1 MDTKKIFKAL
11 FEPDSVAFIGLSHNV
26 SKWGFNI
33 FHHIIKG
40 EFGGRIYPV
49 NPQGGSW
56 YGKTIYKNLEEIK
69 DPIDLAI
76 IVVSKAVVPETVRV
90 CVKKG
95 IAVAIIITAGF
106 SETGSEGAR
115 IESEIVSIANKGGM
129 RIVGPNTM
137 GVSSSYPS
145 LLYSMMASLRVK
157 AGEVAIVAQSG
168 NLGGA
173 MAYSFHR
180 RDIGIS
186 RLISSGNEA
195 DLRVED
201 YLELLEHDSKTRL
214 IALYVEGIRDSHRFM
229 EIAKRIS
236 RTKPIL
242 LLKGGTSP
250 IGAQAARSHTGA
262 MAGDDAIFRAMCR
275 QTGIIQVDSTD
286 EMVNISGILL
296 SQPKIGG
303 NKVGI
308 VTLGGGWGVIATDYC
323 ASSGL
328 ELVQLDKSVIEM
340 LDKILPPYWSRS
352 NPIDL
357 VAPNR
362 VTLITDSINVLLKN
376 TDIDAIFV
384 MGLGFMTIKAR
395 RWLDSPVI
403 PRPDIE
409 EPAQRLMSAERD
421 LFSLIVEHIRHYN
434 KPIIP
439 VMGSVVFDEVMNDN
453 PVKFLDK
460 RGIMAYSSPEYAIS
474 AFTKAFDYYRRTELL

>member
-1 MDTKKIFKAL
+1 MDAKKIFKAL
-11 FEPDSVAFIGLSHNV
+11 FEPDSIAFIGLSHNV
-26 SKWGFNI
+26 IKWGFNI

-40 EFGGRIYPV
+40 GYSGRLYPV

-69 DPIDLAI
+69 DSIDLAI
-76 IVVSKAVVPETVRV
+76 IVVPKEVVPETVKV

-95 IAVAIIITAGF
+95 IAVAIVITAGF

-115 IESEIVSIANKGGM
+115 IERDIVSIAKQGGM

-137 GVSSSYPS
+137 GILSSYPS
-145 LLYSMMASLRVK
+145 LLYSMMASLQVTQ
-157 AGEVAIVAQSG
+157 GDVAIVAQSG
-168 NLGGA
+168 NLGGE
-173 MAYSFHR
+173 MAYSFSQR
-180 RDIGIS
+180 EIGIS
-186 RLISSGNEA
+186 RLVSSGNEA

-201 YLELLEHDSKTRL
+201 YLELLEYDSKTRL

-236 RTKPIL
+236 KTKPIL

-250 IGAQAARSHTGA
+250 TGAQAARSHTGA
-262 MAGDDAIFRAMCR
+262 MAGDDSIFRGMCQ
-275 QTGIIQVDSTD
+275 QTGIIQVDSTN

-296 SQPKIGG
+296 SQPRISGKR
-303 NKVGI
+303 VGI
-308 VTLGGGWGVIATDYC
+308 ITLGGGWGVIATDYC

-328 ELVQLDKSVIEM
+328 ELVPLEKHVIEM
-340 LDKILPPYWSRS
+340 LDSILPPYWSRG

-362 VTLITDSINVLLKN
+362 VTLITDSINILLEN
-376 TDIDAIFV
+376 TNIDAVFV
-384 MGLGFMTIKAR
+384 LGLGFMTIKAR

-403 PRPDIE
+403 PRQDIE
-409 EPAQRLMSAERD
+409 EPAKRLISAERE
-421 LFSLIVEHIRHYN
+421 LFSLIVEHIQHYN

-439 VMGSVVFDEVMNDN
+439 VMASVVFDEAMNDN
-453 PVKFLDK
+453 PVKYFDR
-460 RGIMAYSSPEYAIS
+460 RGIMTYSSPEHAIS
-474 AFTKAFDYYRRTELL
+474 AFTKAYDYYRRIENC